1 MSGEGGPPLLHG
13 ARFSLDVP
21 RDPDEV
27 FRYLVDVPRTPE
39 WRTHLTS
46 VEWADEG
53 PVRVGRRIRVVT
65 SLLWY
70 REVTMICE
78 VTAYDPD
85 ARRFAY
91 EVVEGPARSRNAYD
105 VEATPGG
112 ARIVMQGAVPL
123 DSWYLRLA
131 GPLLKLAEDRI
142 TRGEMRRLDAIL
154 RGEGWGGRR
163 ARARCCV
170 P

>member
-1 MSGEGGPPLLHG
+1 MADTGQRPPPLLHG
-13 ARFSLDVP
+13 TRFTLEVP

-27 FRYLVDVPRTPE
+27 FAYLVDVPRTPE

-46 VEWADEG
+46 VEWADDG

-70 REVTMICE
+70 REVTMVCE
-78 VTAYDPD
+78 VTDYDPD

-91 EVVEGPARSRNAYD
+91 QVVEGPARPRNGYD
-105 VEATPGG
+105 VDATPDG
-112 ARIVMQGAVPL
+112 ARVVMQGALPL

-142 TRGEMRRLDAIL
+142 TRGEMRRLEAVLD
-154 RGEGWGGRR
+154 GE
-163 ARARCCV
+163 